1 MNKKPYKLYTD
12 KAKDFTCQ
20 LHLEGIPLKNT
31 NVRMVIESK
40 DTSLSFG
47 GTVNKHGKCIIPIH
61 ALGNKLGKVGGGLM
75 RLEVFAGDVFFQPWK
90 SSFIING
97 RKFDESIN
105 INASSELIENSFEV
119 DIIKQDI
126 KELSEKVSK
135 LSTNKEEKYTD
146 SVKKWS
152 NPTLNLNE
160 IKKDNNK
167 SLEVNEI
174 LNKSH
179 LNINEENKENEY
191 KDKIKK
197 WSVVNLNETKLT
209 KKIDVKDKEENYE
222 DIVDKWGAT
231 NDDDFQI

>member
-90 SSFIING
+90 SSFIIKG

-135 LSTNKEEKYTD
+135 L
-146 SVKKWS
+146 
-152 NPTLNLNE
+152 
-160 IKKDNNK
+160 
-167 SLEVNEI
+167 
-174 LNKSH
+174 
-179 LNINEENKENEY
+179 
-191 KDKIKK
+191 
-197 WSVVNLNETKLT
+197 
-209 KKIDVKDKEENYE
+209 
-222 DIVDKWGAT
+222 
-231 NDDDFQI
+231 